1 MIIIREYNS
10 KEIYP
15 SDEEIL
21 ERYFNIEY
29 MIDELTMKIDK
40 LRNIPVIS
48 IERTDPETIDDY
60 VEAMKDV
67 IEEMNFITK
76 RAKSD
81 IGI

>member
-1 MIIIREYNS
+1 MIIIEYNS

-15 SDEEIL
+15 SDEETL

-40 LRNIPVIS
+40 LRNVPVIS

-67 IEEMNFITK
+67 IEEMNIIVK

>member
-1 MIIIREYNS
+1 MIIREYNS

-15 SDEEIL
+15 SDEETL

-48 IERTDPETIDDY
+48 IERTDSETIDDY
-60 VEAMKDV
+60 VEAMKAV
-67 IEEMNFITK
+67 IEEMNIISK